1 MNPDT
6 PGLARERLEKEEGIA
21 QVYFTGCGGNVAA
34 GKYNDGSH
42 EARIQMAERLY
53 QGMKGAIAATRKAK
67 VSEISWKSTEVQFA
81 LRTEPDFSEAHFREV
96 LKDPNQPYH
105 QRTKAALGLSWYER
119 LKIRP
124 AVDLSCYRIGP
135 ATLLHLPG
143 EAFIQYQLYAQG
155 LRPEDFIAT
164 AAYGELGTGYICTD
178 KAFSEGGYEPT
189 QSFVG
194 PPSEAR
200 LKAAIHEL
208 LAET

>member
-1 MNPDT
+1 
-6 PGLARERLEKEEGIA
+6 
-21 QVYFTGCGGNVAA
+21 
-34 GKYNDGSH
+34 
-42 EARIQMAERLY
+42 
-53 QGMKGAIAATRKAK
+53 
-67 VSEISWKSTEVQFA
+67 
-81 LRTEPDFSEAHFREV
+81 
-96 LKDPNQPYH
+96 
-105 QRTKAALGLSWYER
+105 
-119 LKIRP
+119 
-124 AVDLSCYRIGP
+124 
-135 ATLLHLPG
+135 LHLPG